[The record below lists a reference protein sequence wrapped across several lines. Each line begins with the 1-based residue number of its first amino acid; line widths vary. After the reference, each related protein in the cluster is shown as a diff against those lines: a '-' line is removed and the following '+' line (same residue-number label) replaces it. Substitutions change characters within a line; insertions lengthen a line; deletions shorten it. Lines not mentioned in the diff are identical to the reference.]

1 MTLRRT
7 MEGTINSQEQ
17 SQGVDK
23 NLSERIVANYGSIA
37 SEEEN
42 EWIAGNSSSK
52 TSSLWYKMFDQYGG
66 NTFVSTTATT
76 DDRARRR
83 LNLPLL
89 LFVSAALAL
98 VFYLHR
104 HRGQELPTSNTGISS
119 NFGDG
124 SKSAND
130 TIPSI
135 SKQTYDTASVSLK
148 KKQKMTEDPACKGNN
163 GCTPLG
169 LIGNC
174 CPTDEGKFLDCCSA

>member
-1 MTLRRT
+1 M
-7 MEGTINSQEQ
+7 NSQEQ

-23 NLSERIVANYGSIA
+23 NLSERAANYGSIA
-37 SEEEN
+37 PEEES

-52 TSSLWYKMFDQYGG
+52 TPSLWYKMFDQYGG
-66 NTFVSTTATT
+66 NIFVSTTATT

-98 VFYLHR
+98 ICYLHR
-104 HRGQELPTSNTGISS
+104 HRGQELPTSTTGISS

-130 TIPSI
+130 AKPSNT
-135 SKQTYDTASVSLK
+135 KQTYDTSTVSLK
-148 KKQKMTEDPACKGNN
+148 KKEKMMGDPTCNGNT